1 MPPKKPAAKSPA
13 KPRAKSP
20 ARAAKKPAAKSPAK
34 PAAKSPAKPA
44 AKSPAKP
51 RAKSPAKPRA
61 KSPAPKQRI
70 NTSHDDHHARAMADD
85 LAAIRAAYAKEQGLP
100 QKKRSAAARDQM
112 ASDEES
118 PKSKRQRAAPSSST
132 PEMVRAARIQ
142 RFDPPPNQSVRV
154 EVREEV
160 RGAGSAQVPLEFF
173 EIVEVD

>member
-20 ARAAKKPAAKSPAK
+20 ARAAKKPAAKSLAK

-85 LAAIRAAYAKEQGLP
+85 LAAIRAAYAKEPAAKPAFHRNVFSAIDDDQTLEEMKAATSAP
-100 QKKRSAAARDQM
+100 KVTYMSLYYKYAEKRR
-112 ASDEES
+112 
-118 PKSKRQRAAPSSST
+118 
-132 PEMVRAARIQ
+132 
-142 RFDPPPNQSVRV
+142 
-154 EVREEV
+154 
-160 RGAGSAQVPLEFF
+160 LE
-173 EIVEVD
+173 